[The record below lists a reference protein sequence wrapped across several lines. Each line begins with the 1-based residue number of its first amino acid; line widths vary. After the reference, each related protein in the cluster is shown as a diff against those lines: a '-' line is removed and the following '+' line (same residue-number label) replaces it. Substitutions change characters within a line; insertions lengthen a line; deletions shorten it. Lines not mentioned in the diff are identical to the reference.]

1 MNEVSFSYG
10 SVTNSFYI
18 HVDKKY
24 FGSLFKLGG
33 QWVFDSTGCTV
44 TQDVLEKILDKLK
57 ELNRGEHEKDYN
69 DVV

>member
-1 MNEVSFSYG
+1 MNEVGFCYG

-18 HVDKKY
+18 YADKKY
-24 FGSLFKLGG
+24 FGSLFKLSG

-57 ELNRGEHEKDYN
+57 ELNRDNMG
-69 DVV
+69 VLT